1 MPKHSQILSAFCDVF
16 VREWHRILS
25 RPIYFYALVF
35 APIFSL
41 VFFTSLMNEGLPHD
55 LPVGIVDMDKSSVSR
70 QIGRTLDAFDQTRIV
85 AHYPNFS
92 EARKDV
98 QKGKIY
104 GFFYIPPSFSK
115 DANAFRQPKV
125 SFYVQYTYL
134 ITGSLLM
141 KDMKTT
147 SALIGASSGLSQ
159 LRAKGYTDAQAMFF
173 LQPIVN
179 DVHPTNNPS
188 LNYGIYLNNTL
199 VPGILLL
206 IIFLMTT
213 YAIGSEIKEN
223 TSQEWMKRSK
233 DSILLAL
240 TAKLLPY
247 TLIFSFIGIIVDTVF
262 YLILGYPCH
271 CGILPMLAATLFSI
285 VAAQG
290 FGILVFAIFPSLR
303 MSMSIASLWGVLS
316 ISISGFTF
324 PYLGFYPFVQS
335 LSYLFPLRHYYLIY
349 VTQALDDFSMVYAWK
364 SYLFL
369 FLFALAPF
377 LLLKRLR
384 KNLVHPI
391 YLP

>member
-1 MPKHSQILSAFCDVF
+1 MPKDSKRRKAFVDIF
-16 VREWHRILS
+16 VRECHRIIS
-25 RPIYFYALVF
+25 HPIYLYAIVF
-35 APIFSL
+35 APLFSL
-41 VFFTSLMNEGLPHD
+41 VFFTSLMNDGLPHN
-55 LPVGIVDMDKSSVSR
+55 LPVGLVDMDNSAASR
-70 QIGRTLDAFDQTRIV
+70 RIGRTLDAFDQTRIV
-85 AHYPNFS
+85 AHYPNYS

-98 QKGKIY
+98 QRGKIY

-147 SALIGASSGLSQ
+147 SALVGASSGLSQ
-159 LRAKGYTDAQAMFF
+159 LRAKGYTDDQAMFF

-179 DVHPTNNPS
+179 DVHPTNNPA

-206 IIFLMTT
+206 VILLITT

-223 TSQEWMKRSK
+223 TSREWLRGSNN
-233 DSILLAL
+233 SLILAL
-240 TAKLLPY
+240 TAKMLPY
-247 TLIFSFIGIIVDTVF
+247 TLIFSFVGVMIDVVF
-262 YLILGYPCH
+262 YLVLGYPCH
-271 CGILPMLAATLFSI
+271 CGILPMLAATVFSI
-285 VAAQG
+285 IATQG
-290 FGILVFAIFPSLR
+290 FGILIFSILPTLR

-324 PYLGFYPFVQS
+324 PYLGFYPFIKS

-349 VTQALDDFSMVYAWK
+349 VTQALDGFSMVYAWRC
-364 SYLFL
+364 YLFL
-369 FLFALAPF
+369 LLFALAPF
-377 LLLKRLR
+377 LLWRRLKNHLA
-384 KNLVHPI
+384 NPV

>member
-1 MPKHSQILSAFCDVF
+1 MPKHSQILSALCDVF

-25 RPIYFYALVF
+25 RPIYFYALFF

-98 QKGKIY
+98 QKWKIY

-303 MSMSIASLWGVLS
+303 MSMSMASLWGVLS

-335 LSYLFPLRHYYLIY
+335 LSYLSPLRHYYLIY
-349 VTQALDDFSMVYAWK
+349 VTQALDGFSMVYAWK

-369 FLFALAPF
+369 FLFAFAPF